1 MRASKWL
8 GSKSFD
14 LQKCVEEFVW
24 EIYTREKKG
33 FEAIRSRIVGIENNK
48 KSEVVFG
55 DEDSGGVERNV
66 RKLDL
71 INRLDVLGVYG
82 PGVAVVGIDILGPQ
96 HVAANTLDL
105 IQDSDENY
113 TLQQEQQQVCEIG
126 EDDESSFGE
135 EDI

>member
-1 MRASKWL
+1 MKTVAELKEMCKEHGL
-8 GSKSFD
+8 
-14 LQKCVEEFVW
+14 V
-24 EIYTREKKG
+24 TKG
-33 FEAIRSRIVGIENNK
+33 
-48 KSEVVFG
+48 
-55 DEDSGGVERNV
+55 

-71 INRLDVLGVYG
+71 INRLDVFGVYG
-82 PGVAVVGIDILGPQ
+82 PGVAVGIDILGPQ